1 MLDLKITEATIVDG
15 TGAPRYVADIGVA
28 NGRIVAIGPQQG
40 RSHRTIDAN
49 GLVVTPGFID
59 IHTHYDA
66 QMFWD
71 PYCTPSPLHGV
82 TTVLAGNCGLTLAPL
97 MTGDTDFMFGVLS
110 RVESIPL
117 GALVEGIDPHWST
130 FGELVAAIDARPLGI
145 NVGLMAGHTALRRA
159 AMGEDAST
167 REATATEVE
176 TMCRWLRDAM
186 DAGAMGFSTSTAR
199 AHVDQ
204 LGRPT
209 PPHFAGRSEMIA
221 LAAACRRYPGT
232 SLEFIPGSAQD
243 GMSDT
248 DVDLLQ
254 SMAAAA
260 GRPIN
265 WNLLQFSRTD
275 PNLHVRQLRAGN
287 TNIDDQA
294 RVLALLLPNNPRMR
308 IDFGPNNLGL
318 RIVPGCDKLFEL
330 PIHDLVAAL
339 RRSDMRDLVQKA
351 LDVNSERVAAV
362 RSALPHWTLT
372 EAPPELRQH
381 CGSTVAQIAAS
392 WRVDPLTA
400 VLDIAVASRC
410 TAGFE
415 RRLYLDDPELASLRY
430 SLIDDPRV
438 IVGGSDAGAHVDAVA
453 NAEFPTAS
461 LHELVTQQHVVG
473 LEQLV
478 HLLTEVPA
486 RMLGLHRRGT
496 IAEGMAADLVL
507 LDPQRVK
514 PTGLA
519 VRKDLPAG
527 ERRLYSGAE
536 GIERVFVA
544 GRQIVHDGETTGE
557 FPGRLLRSGVD
568 SR

>member
-1 MLDLKITEATIVDG
+1 MLDLKITEAIVVDG
-15 TGAPRYVADIGVA
+15 TGAPSYVADIGVSG
-28 NGRIVAIGPQQG
+28 GRIVAVGPGQG
-40 RSHRTIDAN
+40 LAHQTVAAD
-49 GLVVTPGFID
+49 GLVVAPGFID

-66 QMFWD
+66 QLFWD

-97 MTGDTDFMFGVLS
+97 LPGDTDFMLGVLS

-117 GALVEGIDPHWST
+117 GALIGGIDPRWST

-145 NVGLMAGHTALRRA
+145 NVGLLAGHTALRRA
-159 AMGEDAST
+159 AMGDDSSI
-167 REATATEVE
+167 RVATADEVD

-209 PPHFAGRSEMIA
+209 PPHFAERSEMIA
-221 LAAACRRYPGT
+221 LAAECRRYPGT

-243 GMSDT
+243 GMSDA
-248 DVDLLQ
+248 DVELLRA
-254 SMAAAA
+254 MAEAAQ
-260 GRPIN
+260 RPIN

-287 TNIDDQA
+287 TSRDDRA

-318 RIVPGCDKLFEL
+318 RIVPGCAKLFEL
-330 PIHDLVAAL
+330 PTPELVAAL
-339 RRSDMRDLVQKA
+339 RGSEIREMVHAA
-351 LDVNSERVAAV
+351 LDADSERVAAV
-362 RSALPHWTLT
+362 RTAMPHWTLT
-372 EAPPELRQH
+372 EAPPELRHH
-381 CGSTVAQIAAS
+381 CGSTVSQIATT

-400 VLDIAVASRC
+400 VLDIAVASNGR
-410 TAGFE
+410 AGFE
-415 RRLYLDDPELASLRY
+415 RRLYLDDAELASLRY

-438 IVGGSDAGAHVDAVA
+438 VIGGSDAGAHVDAVA

-461 LHELVTQQHVVG
+461 IHELVSQQHVVG
-473 LEQLV
+473 LELLV
-478 HLLTEVPA
+478 HLLTQVPA
-486 RMLGLHRRGT
+486 RMLGLHNRGK

-507 LDPQRVK
+507 LDPERVR

-519 VRKDLPAG
+519 VRNDLPAG
-527 ERRLYSGAE
+527 ESRLYSSAE
-536 GIERVFVA
+536 GIHRVYVA
-544 GRQIVHDGETTGE
+544 GRQIVHDGETTGA
-557 FPGRLLRSGVD
+557 FPGKLLRSGVD